1 MKRIFSSL
9 LVVLMLFSLFTV
21 SVSAAEVYTITLTG
35 VDGDTYDAYMIFSAT
50 STGEGENEKI
60 GRDIVAL
67 CKILDPGYN
76 IIMESHEH

>member
-1 MKRIFSSL
+1 MGKYIIIKETVETTVYLQETSCEGRD
-9 LVVLMLFSLFTV
+9 LFISRTDDKSKAMV
-21 SVSAAEVYTITLTG
+21 
-35 VDGDTYDAYMIFSAT
+35 
-50 STGEGENEKI
+50 GENEKI